1 MFSGLNLY
9 EQQQI
14 IWQKCK
20 DLAMKLTGVFSP
32 LKTEKVQVKKS
43 GESLLAKTGNAS
55 RTDSAAQP
63 ADRVVLSPGSLEVQ
77 KIRDIL
83 AQTPDVRADRV
94 QALKEEIARG
104 EYQIDSYRL
113 ADKMMASLLSEALA
127 E

>member
-1 MFSGLNLY
+1 
-9 EQQQI
+9 
-14 IWQKCK
+14 
-20 DLAMKLTGVFSP
+20 MKLTGVFSP

-83 AQTPDVRADRV
+83 AQTPEVRADRV
-94 QALKEEIARG
+94 LALKKEIARG
-104 EYQIDSYRL
+104 EYQVDPYQL
-113 ADKMMASLLSEALA
+113 ADKMMASLLSETLA
-127 E
+127 D